1 MNLYGCIKLPIFVTP
16 PEGHFPRDS
25 LGREY
30 MLQLAPKHRLIVSML
45 YRREFARAVSST
57 PAFDAFA
64 IANTAITRS
73 SRSTFTSKNML

>member
-45 YRREFARAVSST
+45 YRRESQSCFLNAS
-57 PAFDAFA
+57 F
-64 IANTAITRS
+64 
-73 SRSTFTSKNML
+73 